1 MSLKS
6 CEGESRASF
15 PPSLLEEE
23 DPGPWAQRP
32 QNTSSTDQELLS
44 SLGLSCKALVAS
56 GCLPFF
62 RTCQWLPALQ
72 PEVCADQGG
81 QTARQEP
88 LEDAAPPSG
97 FFPYYRSEEDTL
109 PSLVLPSQQHWGSQ
123 DALSGGETQEDCFC
137 ETPVRDGYPAP
148 TSSPG
153 PHTYWP
159 AAPCYWSQQGAPL
172 MVLWMLLSPGPKAFV
187 PQDLCLTTEAPR
199 RSCAL
204 TQGLPP
210 PCLGE
215 TRSCWGL
222 RTGTQLSAKAEGGW
236 SSKNCPTRNEPPQLK
251 WFCRGMTAWSSTPA

>member
-137 ETPVRDGYPAP
+137 ETPVRDGYPASAAGSDFISR
-148 TSSPG
+148 SSHLLACCPVLLVSAG
-153 PHTYWP
+153 SSLDG
-159 AAPCYWSQQGAPL
+159 ALDAPVSG
-172 MVLWMLLSPGPKAFV
+172 
-187 PQDLCLTTEAPR
+187 
-199 RSCAL
+199 
-204 TQGLPP
+204 TQGLCASGFVPYY
-210 PCLGE
+210 
-215 TRSCWGL
+215 RSAEEEL
-222 RTGTQLSAKAEGGW
+222 RTDPG
-236 SSKNCPTRNEPPQLK
+236 PPASVPG
-251 WFCRGMTAWSSTPA
+251 RD